1 MKFSG
6 KMWPMIISKVTKKL
20 DFTVSLEDT
29 FLEKTQGE
37 ERHWPPSPRSFRVK
51 LGTRKFQFPK
61 YKEFFQSGFF
71 YFSSSE
77 SCLLKY
83 KKNMKLES
91 SISVNKR
98 ILFISK
104 LRSFIS
110 WNIRNF
116 LILELGSAIY
126 WNIRNFLGC
135 NFFIFSHLESS
146 LLKSSISQNIG
157 KTF

>member
-1 MKFSG
+1 
-6 KMWPMIISKVTKKL
+6 MIISKVTKKL
-20 DFTVSLEDT
+20 HFTVSLEDT
-29 FLEKTQGE
+29 FLEKTQQGGE
-37 ERHWPPSPRSFRVK
+37 SHWLPFPKSLRVK